1 MLKYKLSNKA
11 MSVQTVFIYGLIKI
25 ICLLNT
31 NKNKSKM
38 LKKYGP
44 SVQKDRFIKDL
55 YKLYTINILTQNVF
69 ILNVVVNVVFHDRTT

>member
-1 MLKYKLSNKA
+1 MFKYQLSNKA
-11 MSVQTVFIYGLIKI
+11 MSVQTIYIYGLIKM

-44 SVQKDRFIKDL
+44 SIQKDRFINRL
-55 YKLYTINILTQNVF
+55 IQT
-69 ILNVVVNVVFHDRTT
+69 

>member
-1 MLKYKLSNKA
+1 MLKYQLSNKA
-11 MSVQTVFIYGLIKI
+11 MSVQIIYIHGLIKI

-44 SVQKDRFIKDL
+44 SVQKDRFINRL
-55 YKLYTINILTQNVF
+55 IQT
-69 ILNVVVNVVFHDRTT
+69 